1 MDIMERALERR
12 PWLTPLILGV
22 LCVIVLGPWLQL
34 PTDRVLG
41 NGDMIS
47 WFFPYVSHIAD
58 SIRAGGLP
66 LWNPCQF
73 SGYSNVA
80 NPQLGLFYPITWLIL
95 VLPVNVVLA
104 LSITVHLWLAGV
116 GMAVLLHSFGATRS
130 GALLSGVVLVFSEY
144 MAARIYAGHY
154 TLLLVSCWLP
164 WVLVAYRWAMRRGT
178 SGAAALAGVA
188 IAAAL
193 MPPLC
198 TVGLA
203 LASGSW
209 AVAERAALL
218 CVANIMSICLA
229 SAMVFLWLGVRRS
242 SHREGGRRPPR

>member
-95 VLPVNVVLA
+95 VLPANVVLA

-144 MAARIYAGHY
+144 MAARIYCWSLHVVAGF
-154 TLLLVSCWLP
+154 
-164 WVLVAYRWAMRRGT
+164 VL
-178 SGAAALAGVA
+178 AALGAGGLSLGD
-188 IAAAL
+188 AA
-193 MPPLC
+193 
-198 TVGLA
+198 GDFW
-203 LASGSW
+203 SGRPGRCGHRG
-209 AVAERAALL
+209 RADAAP
-218 CVANIMSICLA
+218 VHGGTGPGIRK
-229 SAMVFLWLGVRRS
+229 LGS
-242 SHREGGRRPPR
+242 GREGSPAVCGQYYVHLPGQRDGVPVVGC